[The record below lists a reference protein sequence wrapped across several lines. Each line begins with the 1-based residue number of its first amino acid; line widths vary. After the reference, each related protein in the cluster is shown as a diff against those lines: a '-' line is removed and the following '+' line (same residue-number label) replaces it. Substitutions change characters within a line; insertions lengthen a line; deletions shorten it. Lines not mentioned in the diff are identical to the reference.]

1 MDTSA
6 IMGFAGPQMDVIK
19 KRKPITQLLLT
30 KAVAIYEK

>member
-19 KRKPITQLLLT
+19 KRKPITQLPLT
-30 KAVAIYEK
+30 KEEVI